1 VSLARAHDLDGF
13 RFLSF
18 LRPGF
23 AVHVSYSMLIPFF
36 PSSLNVVGE
45 NNVLAQPE
53 TALIAARPLW
63 EFLKQSYGGTFT
75 ELAVQND

>member
-1 VSLARAHDLDGF
+1 
-13 RFLSF
+13 
-18 LRPGF
+18 
-23 AVHVSYSMLIPFF
+23 MLIPFF